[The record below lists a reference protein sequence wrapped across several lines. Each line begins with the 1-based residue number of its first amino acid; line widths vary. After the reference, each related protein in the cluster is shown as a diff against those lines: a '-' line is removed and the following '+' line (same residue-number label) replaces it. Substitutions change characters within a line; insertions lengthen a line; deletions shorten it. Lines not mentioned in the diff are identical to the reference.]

1 MKGTLWNRRLIAVVK
16 EDAAHTILNVE
27 KRVREVVVPMMGEN
41 EFFVGME
48 AKDVMFHAFA
58 IGVNR
63 RMSIPI
69 QSRYSGGYSRKEY
82 LRPREQ
88 VLIRAVQLADNDC
101 RQAEILRDYSAALD
115 KFEQYANGGFQF
127 IEGELDRNV
136 SADELANG
144 YVDEMNKLYDEY
156 MGGK

>member
-1 MKGTLWNRRLIAVVK
+1 MKGTLWNRRLIAVAK
-16 EDAAHTILNVE
+16 EDAAHVILNVE
-27 KRVREVVVPMMGEN
+27 KRVREVVVPMMLEN
-41 EFFVGME
+41 DFFAGME
-48 AKDVMFHAFA
+48 AKDVLLHAFA

-63 RMSIPI
+63 RMSIPLE
-69 QSRYSGGYSRKEY
+69 SRSSGGFSRKEY

-88 VLIRAVQLADNDC
+88 VLIRAVQLADNGC
-101 RQAEILRDYSAALD
+101 QQAEVLRDYSAALD

-144 YVDEMNKLYDEY
+144 YVGEMNKLYEEY
-156 MGGK
+156 MSGK